1 MKRNF
6 RPGRLAVVI
15 AMFIGVLII
24 YCAVL
29 YKMQIYDPGRARADS
44 GVTSLVTT
52 KYTEIIKAGRGE
64 ILDRNGEKLVSSRAS
79 YNVALSREALRNSG
93 RPNEIIQEMLTQASN
108 YDVEHIDTFPVTQG
122 APYEYIYDM
131 STQQRNRLDKYF
143 QFHNIDPEISASD
156 FIVWLKQLYGIPY
169 TVGVAEAR
177 LIIGVRFELEIRVL
191 VNMAPYVFAEDVP
204 LDFVT
209 TISSM
214 SLPGVS
220 VITSSVRTYHTH
232 YAAHLLGHTG
242 KMNDAETELYTQI
255 GYPLDAIV
263 GKSGVERAFEPYLHG
278 VDGTRTV
285 RTTEDGS
292 IVSEEITEA
301 VPGENVYLSID
312 IGLQEVA
319 EKALADVIAT
329 INIEREVMEEQKA
342 TSGAVVVTEIAT
354 GQLLACASNPTFN
367 IETMRE
373 NSEALNADTSA
384 PLFNRATQGTYNPGS
399 TFKPVTALAALRA
412 GIITRW
418 TTIYDQGIYTKY
430 TSPQPRCWY
439 YTMSLGAATH
449 ESLDLIGAL
458 AYSCNYYFYSIGDN
472 TGPTRIAQA
481 ASDFGLGEKTGIE
494 IYEEK
499 GTLATVDS
507 KKEITGENWYDAD
520 TLFVAIGQGINE
532 FTPVQ
537 LANYAA
543 TIANGGTLY
552 NLSLLHAI
560 KTSDYTATIKQQ
572 TPSIRARIS
581 EPEFIMYLQDGM
593 KAVASYGTASSKFAG
608 YFPTVAA
615 KTGTVQTGSDVNDG
629 VFICYAPADNPQVA
643 IAVVVEKGGSGAAII
658 DVARI
663 VLDEYFRTRATEN
676 AVNEGV
682 LIP

>member
-15 AMFIGVLII
+15 AMFIGVLMI

-29 YKMQIYDPGRARADS
+29 YKMQIYDPRRANAAS
-44 GVTSLVTT
+44 GTTPLVTT
-52 KYTEIIKAGRGE
+52 KYTEVIKAGRGE

-79 YNVALSREALRNSG
+79 YNVALSREALLNSG
-93 RPNEIIQEMLTQASN
+93 RPNEIIQEMLTQATK
-108 YDVEHIDTFPVTQG
+108 YGVEHIDTFPVTQG
-122 APYEYIYDM
+122 APYEYSYGM
-131 STQQRNRLDKYF
+131 SAQQRSRLEKYF
-143 QFHNIDPEISASD
+143 LFQNLDPEISASD
-156 FIVWLKQLYGIPY
+156 FIVWLKQHYGIPY

-177 LIIGVRFELEIRVL
+177 LIIGIRFELEIRVL
-191 VNMAPYVFAEDVP
+191 VNMAPYMFAEDVP

-220 VITSSVRTYHTH
+220 VITGSVRTYHTH
-232 YAAHLLGHTG
+232 FAAHLLGHTG
-242 KMNDAETELYTQI
+242 KMNDEETELYTEL

-278 VDGTRTV
+278 VDGKRTMW
-285 RTTEDGS
+285 TTENGAV
-292 IVSEEITEA
+292 VSEEVTEA
-301 VPGENVYLSID
+301 VPGDNVYLSID

-319 EKALADVIAT
+319 ENALADVIAT
-329 INIEREVMEEQKA
+329 INLEREALGEQKA
-342 TSGAVVVTEIAT
+342 TSGAVVVAEIAT

-412 GIITRW
+412 GVITRT
-418 TTIYDQGIYTKY
+418 TTIFDEGIYTKY
-430 TSPQPRCWY
+430 ETSQPRCWL

-449 ESLDLIGAL
+449 GSLNIVEAL
-458 AYSCNYYFYSIGDN
+458 AYSCNYFFYSIGNN
-472 TGPTRIAQA
+472 TGPTKIAEA

-499 GTLATVDS
+499 GILATVES
-507 KKEITGENWYDAD
+507 KKEITGTPWYDAD
-520 TLFVAIGQGINE
+520 TLFVAIGQGINQ

-537 LANYAA
+537 LANYVA

-560 KTSDYTATIKQQ
+560 KTSDYAATLQQ
-572 TPSIRARIS
+572 QIPSVRARIS
-581 EPEFIMYLQDGM
+581 EPEYIMYLQDGM
-593 KAVASYGTASSKFAG
+593 KAVASYGTAQEKFKG
-608 YFPTVAA
+608 YTPTVAA
-615 KTGTVQTGSDVNDG
+615 KTGTVQTGSTVNDG

-643 IAVVVEKGGSGAAII
+643 ISVVVEKGGSGAAII
-658 DVARI
+658 EVARI
-663 VLDEYFRTRATEN
+663 VLDEYFRTRATES